1 MQLLSSFLETELSW
15 LKSIVSPSALLWI
28 RHIPSHTRNVLIRK
42 NITTQS
48 IQALTLNR
56 CTNGYVYNKT
66 QYCVTNLKLT

>member
-48 IQALTLNR
+48 IQALTLN
-56 CTNGYVYNKT
+56 
-66 QYCVTNLKLT
+66 